1 MSSLAPHVHAS
12 RVVLATAKLRVL
24 VAEDSL
30 LVREGIQRLLEAQ
43 PDFELVGVCSDLDA
57 LLTAVDALT
66 PDVVLADIRMPPTS
80 TDEGIR
86 AARALRE
93 THPAVAVLVLS
104 QHDEAEY
111 AVRLLEP
118 GARGRGY
125 LLKDHV
131 LESDQLA
138 SAIRQVAAG
147 GSVVDPQ
154 IVDELLRARL
164 RSKSSPFVAL
174 TARERDV
181 LSAMAEG
188 GNNEAIASGL
198 YMSVGVVEKHI
209 NSIFSKLALGEERDI
224 NKRVKAV
231 LLFLSESQ

>member
-1 MSSLAPHVHAS
+1 M
-12 RVVLATAKLRVL
+12 
-24 VAEDSL
+24 
-30 LVREGIQRLLEAQ
+30 REGIQRLLEGQA
-43 PDFELVGVCSDLDA
+43 DFELVGVCSDLDG
-57 LLTAVDALT
+57 LLAAVDACR

-86 AARALRE
+86 AAHTLRE
-93 THPAVAVLVLS
+93 THPELAVLILS

-164 RSKSSPFVAL
+164 RSKSSPFVDL

-198 YMSVGVVEKHI
+198 FMSVGVVEKHI
-209 NSIFSKLALGEERDI
+209 NSIFSKLGLGEERDI
-224 NKRVKAV
+224 HKRVKAV